1 MKYVIKLSQVLL
13 LVPVLMLICIDTG
26 SAAVF
31 SLKRIELYF
40 DTTQKRNEVMV
51 ERNHKGL
58 RAYTDIYYNGTGILN
73 GYWEVDGL
81 IIERV
86 SRLIPPGGKVTLA
99 TPGVPDLPTF
109 DPGYHIVKFV
119 VTHPVTS
126 FEVPEMVYWVKGT
139 EEPSRQVL
147 TLIQPSSGMTIP
159 PDFLFRWKAMDKA
172 SVYLISFAS
181 TKDKKICFSALT
193 RDTSY
198 RIPPSVLA
206 DYLCSSG
213 KYYWS
218 VKGFDKKSNVIAG
231 SGFQS
236 FYLKQATKP

>member
-1 MKYVIKLSQVLL
+1 VKYSTRLLQVLL
-13 LVPVLMLICIDTG
+13 LVPVLMLICIDSG
-26 SAAVF
+26 RAAVF

-40 DTTQKRNEVMV
+40 DITQKQNEVMV

-58 RAYTDIYYNGTGILN
+58 RAYTDIYYNGSGILN

-86 SRLIPPGGKVTLA
+86 SRLVPPGGKVTLA
-99 TPGVPDLPTF
+99 TPGVPNLPTF
-109 DPGYHIVKFV
+109 DPGYHIVKFI
-119 VTHPVTS
+119 VTNPATS
-126 FEVPEMVYWVKGT
+126 FEFPEMVYWVKGT
-139 EEPSRQVL
+139 TEPGRQVL
-147 TLIQPSSGMTIP
+147 TLLQPQNGMTIP
-159 PDFLFRWKAMDKA
+159 PDFLFTWKTMDEA
-172 SVYLISFAS
+172 SVYLISFAR
-181 TKDKKICFSALT
+181 TKDKKICYSALT
-193 RDTSY
+193 RNTSY

-236 FYLKQATKP
+236 FYLKGGAKP

>member
-1 MKYVIKLSQVLL
+1 VKYFIRLPQVLA
-13 LVPVLMLICIDTG
+13 LMLMLTYLDSS

-40 DTTQKRNEVMV
+40 DITQKRSEVMV
-51 ERNHKGL
+51 ERNYKGL

-73 GYWEVDGL
+73 GYWEIDGL

-86 SRLIPPGGKVTLA
+86 SRLVPPGGKVTLV

-109 DPGYHIVKFV
+109 APGYHIVKFV

-147 TLIQPSSGMTIP
+147 SLIQPRNGMTIP
-159 PDFLFRWKAMDKA
+159 PDFLFKWKTMDKA
-172 SVYLISFAS
+172 SVYMISFSSA
-181 TKDKKICFSALT
+181 KDKKVRFSALT

-198 RIPPSVLA
+198 RIPPSVLT
-206 DYLCSSG
+206 DYLCSSE

-236 FYLKQATKP
+236 FYLKQTTKP

>member
-1 MKYVIKLSQVLL
+1 VKYFIKLSQVLL
-13 LVPVLMLICIDTG
+13 LVPVLILICIDSG

-40 DTTQKRNEVMV
+40 DITQKQNEVMV

-86 SRLIPPGGKVTLA
+86 SRLVPPGGKVSLA
-99 TPGVPDLPTF
+99 TSSVPDLPTF
-109 DPGYHIVKFV
+109 DPGYHIVKFI
-119 VTHPVTS
+119 VTNPATS

-147 TLIQPSSGMTIP
+147 SLIQPRNGMTIP
-159 PDFLFRWKAMDKA
+159 PDFLFKWKTMDKA
-172 SVYLISFAS
+172 SVYMISFSSA
-181 TKDKKICFSALT
+181 KDKKVRFSALT

-198 RIPPSVLA
+198 RIPPSVLT
-206 DYLCSSG
+206 DYLCSSE

-236 FYLKQATKP
+236 FYLKQTTKP